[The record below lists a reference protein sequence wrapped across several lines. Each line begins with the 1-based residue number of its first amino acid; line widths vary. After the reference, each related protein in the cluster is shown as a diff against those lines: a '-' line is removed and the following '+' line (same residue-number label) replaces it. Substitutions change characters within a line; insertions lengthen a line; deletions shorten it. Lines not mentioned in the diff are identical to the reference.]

1 MNIIRRPLTALPWLI
16 LAMAALVFNG
26 CASLNPF
33 GPDPTTVNAELH
45 AADNANPNAD
55 GRASPT
61 VVRVYYLT
69 SKTAF
74 ENADFFSLYDKDAAV
89 LGSAMLDRHEY
100 EVKPG
105 STRKL
110 NTKLP
115 QGAAYIAVVAAYQ
128 DIDAARWRAAY
139 AIKPNQDNRITIH
152 VGADAVSIIAT
163 ADD

>member
-1 MNIIRRPLTALPWLI
+1 MNISRQRFTVLLWVV
-16 LAMAALVFNG
+16 LAIAALSLDG
-26 CASLNPF
+26 CAALNPF
-33 GPDPTTVNAELH
+33 APDPTTVSAKLH
-45 AADNANPNAD
+45 ADANVNPNAT

-100 EVKPG
+100 EVNPG

-110 NTKLP
+110 DTKP
-115 QGAAYIAVVAAYQ
+115 PKGAAYIAALAAYQ
-128 DIDAARWRAAY
+128 DISGARWQATY
-139 AIKPNQDNRITIH
+139 AIKPHQDNRITIN
-152 VGADAVSIIAT
+152 VGADAVSITAT
-163 ADD
+163 ND